1 LALTRISLIMV
12 ALNSIDISPPL
23 LNSSCAWSSDLCQ
36 LRELYM
42 STYTGAITT
51 RTATVDGFQED
62 VNHTVRS
69 SPVIVYLH
77 AFICVGGLFY

>member
-1 LALTRISLIMV
+1 MV

-36 LRELYM
+36 LGDLYT
-42 STYTGAITT
+42 SIYTGAITT

-62 VNHTVRS
+62 DNHTVRSS

-77 AFICVGGLFY
+77 YSFICVGGLFY

>member
-1 LALTRISLIMV
+1 MV

-23 LNSSCAWSSDLCQ
+23 LNSSCAWSSDLHQ
-36 LRELYM
+36 LRELYT

-62 VNHTVRS
+62 VNHTVPS
-69 SPVIVYLH
+69 SPAIVYLH
-77 AFICVGGLFY
+77 YSVICLHRLPLLLNR

>member
-1 LALTRISLIMV
+1 MV

-36 LRELYM
+36 LRELYT

-62 VNHTVRS
+62 ANHTVRS
-69 SPVIVYLH
+69 SSPVIAFSITHLTYLRRWP
-77 AFICVGGLFY
+77 FLLNR